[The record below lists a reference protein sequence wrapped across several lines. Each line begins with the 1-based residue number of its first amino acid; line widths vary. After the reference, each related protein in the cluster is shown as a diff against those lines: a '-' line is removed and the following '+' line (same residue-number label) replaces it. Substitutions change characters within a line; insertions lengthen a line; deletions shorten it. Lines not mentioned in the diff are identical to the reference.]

1 MYSTVGTVLTSLSR
15 SGLGGRR
22 LAASATADA
31 ASALLEQLGQF
42 ESHGSRAAGGG
53 TLPSTQYVD
62 QLAAFLAEDA
72 TGAAL
77 ADQLAT
83 DAALQAL
90 KPKTSAKA
98 ACAEKKKG
106 QWSAKVSISRK
117 HAPIRDHGGRVDVNI
132 TAELRSPRAG
142 RRLLL
147 RIAALDAL

>member
-31 ASALLEQLGQF
+31 AAALLGQLGQF
-42 ESHGSRAAGGG
+42 AGQGRAAGAPV
-53 TLPSTQYVD
+53 LPSSEYVD

-77 ADQLAT
+77 AEQLAT
-83 DAALQAL
+83 DAALRAL

-98 ACAEKKKG
+98 ACSEKKKG
-106 QWSAKVSISRK
+106 QWSAKVSMRLIE
-117 HAPIRDHGGRVDVNI
+117 DQGR
-132 TAELRSPRAG
+132 ARG
-142 RRLLL
+142 RESHR
-147 RIAALDAL
+147 